1 MGIFQ
6 NDDKYLQMT
15 AEQLAALSD
24 EEFFWAVMIRTEHV
38 VDGFEDWA
46 EGVNAL
52 NPYQKVFYSVNW
64 LDTEVNNGGLCQFFV
79 NSSRMVAPL
88 MSEYLALIGA
98 DEHQR
103 LYDTFVEENGINVS
117 DLSGFDSED
126 WEDFDAQ
133 YDKYPFDDF
142 DDAYYDMEPLETY
155 LTKYA
160 RENLAQF

>member
-1 MGIFQ
+1 MGIYQ
-6 NDDKYLQMT
+6 NDEKYLQMS
-15 AEQLAALSD
+15 AEQLAALPD
-24 EEFFWAVMIRTEHV
+24 EEFFWAIMIRTERR

-64 LDTEVNNGGLCQFFV
+64 LDTEVNNGGLCQFFI

-88 MSEYLALIGA
+88 MSEYLGTVGA
-98 DEHQR
+98 NQHQKLFDEFIETNDID
-103 LYDTFVEENGINVS
+103 LA
-117 DLSGFDSED
+117 DLSSFDSED
-126 WEDFDAQ
+126 WEEVDAQ
-133 YDKYPFDDF
+133 YDRYPFDDF